1 MAKKGIII
9 AGAIGTAIAVGAT
22 VLIAR
27 ELEKTDTTPPGTQP
41 PSTQPPGTTPPSTEP
56 PLDPTV
62 ITFFDVT
69 PKSGVVPLSVGI
81 SINVVGT
88 KTRTVFKFGDGTP
101 DRTFT
106 SGTSHIENHN
116 YLQSGTFL
124 GSAIATRE
132 DGKKETANFTITVSK
147 IPVPPSGQ
155 NLISSFYQS
164 KSSGQ
169 IPFEVSISASA
180 GKVLQSA
187 SVDWGDGTITQLG
200 SNLNADH
207 TYTKV
212 GVFSGKLTLNAIDGE
227 SETRNFTVNA
237 SGSATAPSGE
247 IVPTGFHEGEYT
259 FFANFQGQGLT
270 YKWNFGDGTPIVT
283 GEQTIS
289 HSYTKVGT
297 FTVSIE
303 VTDSQGQKA
312 TDTVSVLIMQTDLQ
326 AELGDATLNRIAD
339 NNFTYA
345 WNIINT
351 LNKALNL
358 EFVLRVFN
366 QAGSEATSSVTKNI
380 DLAALATQKVG
391 YNVPF
396 LGSGIFNLEVE
407 LQDRT
412 THQLVAYYS
421 DIIDNGSSTSPPPP
435 SGSTGNVRFIVP
447 VINVVKFSDRT
458 VLLGSGSYINNRTTS
473 INPVLTIE
481 VIETSVQYGA
491 LSILTHT
498 VLPYEIVPANSTEGF
513 EFYMVFAAR
522 TGQKYKFI
530 FRLKVDNVT
539 VQTWENNWQN

>member
-1 MAKKGIII
+1 VAKKGIII

-27 ELEKTDTTPPGTQP
+27 ELEKPGTQP
-41 PSTQPPGTTPPSTEP
+41 PNTEP

-124 GSAIATRE
+124 GSVIATRE

-147 IPVPPSGQ
+147 VPVPPSGQ

-164 KSSGQ
+164 KSAGQ

-237 SGSATAPSGE
+237 SGSATAPSAE

-270 YKWNFGDGTPIVT
+270 YKWNFGDGTPI
-283 GEQTIS
+283 QTAGQTVS
-289 HSYTKVGT
+289 HQYTKVGT

-303 VTDSQGQKA
+303 VTDSSGQKA
-312 TDTVSVLIMQTDLQ
+312 TDTVSVSIMQTDLQ

-339 NNFTYA
+339 NNFDYA

-351 LNKALNL
+351 LNKALSL

-366 QAGSEATSSVTKNI
+366 QAGSEAASSVTKNI

-421 DIIDNGSSTSPPPP
+421 DIIDNGSSTSPPP
-435 SGSTGNVRFIVP
+435 SGSTGNVSFIVP
-447 VINVVKFSDRT
+447 VINVIKFSDKA
-458 VLLGSGSYINNRTTS
+458 VLAGSGSYINNKTS
-473 INPVLTIE
+473 AVTPVLTIQT
-481 VIETSVQYGA
+481 IETSSQFGTLV
-491 LSILTHT
+491 ILNHT

-513 EFYMVFAAR
+513 EFYMVFKPIAGAR
-522 TGQKYKFI
+522 YKFV
-530 FRLKVDNVT
+530 FTLKVDNAT